1 MSDEKPSRDRD
12 PGEGSG
18 GPSSADRPDLPV
30 DPDAPSALLDRERGG
45 SRVPRDAAAGRAT
58 GGILTALRTRRTLV
72 LGIAFAA
79 LFAVLGTGA
88 VMGGHALAE
97 GRAAAAEAEKANDTA
112 SATPS
117 ARPKPGTIAAPLRF
131 RSCSIS
137 TLAADGR
144 LGALEGT
151 VIDATTGDTLFDR
164 GGATPAR
171 IGSSMKVLTAAA
183 ALSVLGPDYRI
194 PTTVVDA
201 GDGTIAIVGH
211 GDATL
216 SALPSGQESVY
227 PGAPKLSGLAQQAVS
242 SWTSRH
248 PGEKIEKV
256 LLDASYWS
264 ESDSW
269 NTGWDR
275 ALQTGG
281 TVSEVTALQVDAD
294 RADPTAATSPRSDDP
309 VAAAGA
315 KFVAALKSA
324 DEDAVAD
331 DVQTASA
338 TAPTGSTEIAKV
350 QSQPVSQLVPQML
363 QLDDATLA
371 EMMGR
376 LVSKRQGDGG
386 SAASL
391 TATYAT
397 ALAKY
402 GVATAGLTV
411 TDGSGLSA
419 ADAAS
424 AVYLA
429 RLAVQIE
436 KGDDQLALI
445 REQLGRSGQS
455 GSLAT
460 RYAGTSAAA
469 GAVQAHSGGGAGVRT
484 LVGTVQAAD
493 GTQLAFAFLALGD
506 GVTTD
511 ADPALDALAVAL
523 HDCGANLSS
532 I

>member
-12 PGEGSG
+12 PGEGG
-18 GPSSADRPDLPV
+18 GGASPADRPDLPV

-45 SRVPRDAAAGRAT
+45 SGPARDASRGGAT
-58 GGILTALRTRRTLV
+58 GGILSALRTRRTLV

-97 GRAAAAEAEKANDTA
+97 SRAAAAEKADDTA
-112 SATPS
+112 SASPS

-151 VIDATTGDTLFDR
+151 VVDATTGDTLFDR

-201 GDGTIAIVGH
+201 GEGTIAIVGH

-227 PGAPKLSGLAQQAVS
+227 PGAPKLSDLAQQAVS

-269 NTGWDR
+269 NTEWDR

-281 TVSEVTALQVDAD
+281 IVSEVTALQVDGD

-315 KFVAALKSA
+315 KFVAALKTA

-331 DVQTASA
+331 DVQTSSA

-506 GVTTD
+506 GVAPDT

-523 HDCGANLSS
+523 HDCGTNLSS